1 MDRLLRLPA
10 NRLASL
16 RSAALRRPVWTCSSC
31 RHNVSFK
38 STRFTR
44 GYATEP
50 AAVAETPAAQSAAG
64 LDKKPF
70 YVTTPIFYVN
80 ASPHIGHMYSMLL
93 ADVLKRWHALKGRK
107 SLLLTGT
114 DEHGMKVQQA
124 AANNDTEP
132 KKWCDIQAEKFKEL
146 AAKINMSNDF
156 FIRTTDEDHKEAVRH
171 FWFLL
176 KEKGLIYESKHEGW
190 YCVSDETYYPESMLE
205 RKVDPMTGEVSVACT
220 ETGNSVEW
228 TEEKNYHF
236 RMTALKDQLLEFYE
250 QNPEWIVPKSR
261 MREVVDWVQN
271 NLEDLSISRPSSRL
285 TWGIRVPDDE
295 SQTIY
300 VWVDALINYLTK
312 AGFPNWTP
320 GKEFEGG
327 WPADVH
333 VIGKDILR
341 FHGVYWPALL
351 LAVGIPP
358 PKKLLSHAHWTM
370 GGKKMSKSIG
380 NVVNPYYAVYRWGLD
395 PMRFFM
401 LHDGGIDNDADYDN
415 RIIVERYKKLLQGTF
430 GNLLSRIMRSHA
442 WNVRE
447 CVQAA
452 PILAADLHASKLTKY
467 EAGLIRAQEEHIA
480 GLCQSMETYMEKPDP
495 RRALKAIVEVAFE
508 TNKFLTE
515 MAPWSIGK
523 KLIDAEPAQQLR
535 LRNLRGRSIYVTAE
549 SLRNMGLLLQA
560 FIPDKAAHLLDV
572 LGVSQERR
580 TFEFLGL
587 GKDFGYGVPLRSP
600 GTGAHDGLF
609 PPLEVET

>member
-1 MDRLLRLPA
+1 
-10 NRLASL
+10 
-16 RSAALRRPVWTCSSC
+16 
-31 RHNVSFK
+31 
-38 STRFTR
+38 
-44 GYATEP
+44 
-50 AAVAETPAAQSAAG
+50 
-64 LDKKPF
+64 
-70 YVTTPIFYVN
+70 
-80 ASPHIGHMYSMLL
+80 MYSMVL
-93 ADVLKRWHALKGRK
+93 ADVLKRWHVLKGQK

-124 AANNDTEP
+124 AARNDTPP
-132 KKWCDIQAEKFKEL
+132 KQWCDIQAEKFKEL
-146 AAKINMSNDF
+146 AAKINMANDF

-176 KEKGLIYESKHEGW
+176 NETGLIYESKHEGW
-190 YCVSDETYYPESMLE
+190 YCVSDEAFYPESMLE
-205 RKVDPMTGEVSVACT
+205 RKIDPMTGEVSVASI

-228 TEEKNYHF
+228 IEEKNYHF
-236 RMTALKDQLLEFYE
+236 RMTALKDQLLEFFE
-250 QNPEWIVPKSR
+250 QNPEWIVPRTR

-285 TWGIRVPDDE
+285 TWGVRVPDDE

-312 AGFPNWTP
+312 AGFPTWTP
-320 GKEFEGG
+320 GKEFQGG

-370 GGKKMSKSIG
+370 SGKKMSKSLG
-380 NVVNPYYAVYRWGLD
+380 NVVNPYYAIDRWGLD
-395 PMRFFM
+395 TMRFFM
-401 LHDGGIDNDADYDN
+401 MHDGGIDNDADYDN
-415 RIIVERYKKLLQGTF
+415 GLIVERYKKLLQGTF
-430 GNLLSRIMRSHA
+430 GNLLSRVTRSKA

-452 PILAADLHASKLTKY
+452 AILSSEIHASRLNER
-467 EAGLIRAQEEHIA
+467 EAELIRTQEEHIA
-480 GLCQSMETYMEKPDP
+480 RLCQEMETYMEKPDP
-495 RRALKAIVEVAFE
+495 RRALKALVAVGFE
-508 TNKFLTE
+508 TNRFITE
-515 MAPWSIGK
+515 MAPWSLGK
-523 KLIDAEPAQQLR
+523 IIKEAEAAEQLR
-535 LRNLRGRSIYVTAE
+535 LRNVRGRTIYVTAE
-549 SLRNMGLLLQA
+549 SLRNMGILLQA

-572 LGVSQERR
+572 LGVSENNR

-587 GKDFGYGVPLRSP
+587 GKDFAYGKPLRDP
-600 GTGAHDGLF
+600 GVSAHDGLF
-609 PPLEVET
+609 PPLAVET